1 MGRQQVALMQRPGF
15 LTLHKINVS
24 QGRLSIGADG
34 MRELYRKKRAH
45 LMSFLEYSVRGGAE
59 GISFEDV

>member
-1 MGRQQVALMQRPGF
+1 MGRQQVALMQRQGF

-34 MRELYRKKRAH
+34 MRELYRKKEH
-45 LMSFLEYSVRGGAE
+45 
-59 GISFEDV
+59 I